1 MMLDVMRTT
10 ITVDD
15 DVLDAARA
23 LAERRGEP
31 IGVVL
36 SELARR
42 GLQPVSSGG
51 TRNGIQLFPVRND
64 AGPVTPDLVKSLLDE
79 VD

>member
-1 MMLDVMRTT
+1 MFDVMRTT

-15 DVLDAARA
+15 DILEAARA
-23 LAERRGEP
+23 LAEQRGEA

-42 GLQPVSSGG
+42 GLEPVAAGAV
-51 TRNGIQLFPVRND
+51 RNGIHLFPVR
-64 AGPVTPDLVKSLLDE
+64 AGAGAVTPEIVNSLLDE